1 MIAPPST
8 GRRAVA
14 ALLAA
19 LLSAAS
25 GGAVRAEED
34 PVLARA
40 YEVNYRSLDDAY
52 EVISAVLSPE
62 GDVTFR
68 PRLKTLIVQDR
79 ESVLDRVAALLES
92 YDVPP
97 RNAEIAISLVLGTE
111 NQGAEARGD
120 RDAELSTEV
129 RGILESLGDFTRWTD
144 YEPLGS
150 RSVTG
155 AEGDRVV
162 ANLSAEYRVVFVLE
176 SVLEKQGKVRFERFA
191 LQRLKTEEG
200 GRRRFEDLYVAG
212 LTLSAGRVTLLG
224 AAQDPASE
232 TALFLAVQA
241 TPR

>member
-1 MIAPPST
+1 M
-8 GRRAVA
+8 
-14 ALLAA
+14 
-19 LLSAAS
+19 
-25 GGAVRAEED
+25 
-34 PVLARA
+34 LARA
-40 YEVNYRSLDDAY
+40 YEVHYRSLDDAY

-68 PRLKTLIVQDR
+68 RRLKTLVVQDR
-79 ESVLDRVAALLES
+79 ESVLNRVAALLES

-97 RNAEIAISLVLGTE
+97 RNAEITISLVLGTD
-111 NQGAEARGD
+111 NQKTEGGGD
-120 RDAELSTEV
+120 REAGLSTEV

-162 ANLSAEYRVVFVLE
+162 ANLSDEYRVVFVLE

-191 LQRLKTEEG
+191 LQRLKVEEG

-212 LTLSAGRVTLLG
+212 LTLNAGRVTLLG